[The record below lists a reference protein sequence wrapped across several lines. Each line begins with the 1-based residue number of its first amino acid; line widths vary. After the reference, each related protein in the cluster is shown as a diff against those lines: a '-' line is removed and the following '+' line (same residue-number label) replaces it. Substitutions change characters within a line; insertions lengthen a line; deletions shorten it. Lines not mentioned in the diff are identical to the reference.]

1 MVRELQ
7 RKFTGTTMLV
17 VTILLVLFLAVLN
30 IVNIGLSRKDSQ
42 SVLNRIMDRSTGQN
56 PAMAGSGAPGMPGPE
71 GHERERKDAEGDI
84 YGSYFTAHVP
94 VQI

>member
-1 MVRELQ
+1 MVKELQ

-42 SVLNRIMDRSTGQN
+42 SVLNRIMDRNTGQI
-56 PAMAGSGAPGMPGPE
+56 PAMAGTGAPGILLMRMILPG
-71 GHERERKDAEGDI
+71 KI
-84 YGSYFTAHVP
+84 
-94 VQI
+94 